1 MNQYHKKCCKE
12 IQNIYLINE
21 SVTSYYSKG
30 HIDVNTELMDNSL
43 NILKVTPQNPVKLI
57 LTFDPTPPFSVF
69 VTFFL
74 LDNNNKLWSIFL

>member
-57 LTFDPTPPFSVF
+57 LTFDPHATFQCVFDFLSVR
-69 VTFFL
+69 
-74 LDNNNKLWSIFL
+74 